1 MVYLLSFARFLCLL
15 KSDEGRAGHNLS
27 PWGGERCISVVKT
40 VRLYLSANLARNTFV
55 SLLKCSVL
63 SNLSYLKERTL
74 KS

>member
-1 MVYLLSFARFLCLL
+1 MYLLSFARFLCLL
-15 KSDEGRAGHNLS
+15 KSDEGQAGHYLS

-40 VRLYLSANLARNTFV
+40 VRLYLSASLARNTFV

-63 SNLSYLKERTL
+63 SNLSYLKEMTL